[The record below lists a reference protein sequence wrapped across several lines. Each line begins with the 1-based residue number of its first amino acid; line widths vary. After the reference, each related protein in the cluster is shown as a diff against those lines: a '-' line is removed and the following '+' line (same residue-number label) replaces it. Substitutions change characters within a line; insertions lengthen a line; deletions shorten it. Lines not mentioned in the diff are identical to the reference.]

1 MKVIKCEGLSKVYKE
16 KTALKDVSFSV
27 EGTGCIGFL
36 GKNGA
41 GKTTTIRILA
51 GLSKAS
57 SGKVE
62 VVGYDVSKYSKKIR
76 EVIGYCPQIPTFYD
90 YMTALEWMHWVGSM
104 FKLDKKTIQS
114 KSEELLKKCGIWEE
128 RNRKIVGYSGGMK
141 QRLAIAQALINN
153 PKLLILDEPVSA
165 LDPIGRYDV
174 LKLIEELK
182 GNMTIFISTHIIDD
196 IARVADE
203 VVIIDKG
210 SVVIAD
216 SMESLLKTYAKNI
229 IEFSVEQTDKNIKDI
244 LAKKPY
250 IYNVEWD
257 GVRYKVS
264 TDKKEEASKEILKMI
279 IDENLNLLSYNE
291 GNISLEDIFLKVVS
305 NNYDE
310 SNVG

>member
-1 MKVIKCEGLSKVYKE
+1 MKVINCEGLSKIYKE
-16 KTALKDVSFSV
+16 KIALKDVSFSV

-51 GLSKAS
+51 GLAKAT

-76 EVIGYCPQIPTFYD
+76 EVIGYCPQMPMFYD
-90 YMTALEWMHWVGSM
+90 YMTALEWMYWVGSM
-104 FKLDKKTIQS
+104 FKLDKKNVEN

-128 RNRKIVGYSGGMK
+128 RNRKIGEYSSGMK

-182 GNMTIFISTHIIDD
+182 SKMTIFISTHIIDD

-216 SMESLLKTYAKNI
+216 SMQSLLQKYAKNI
-229 IEFSVEQTDKNIKDI
+229 IEFSIEQTDKNIKDI

-264 TDKKEEASKEILKMI
+264 TDKKEEASKKILKMI
-279 IDENLNLLSYNE
+279 IDENLKLLSYNE

-305 NNYDE
+305 NNYDK

>member
-1 MKVIKCEGLSKVYKE
+1 MKAINCDGLSKIYKE
-16 KTALKDVSFSV
+16 KSALKDISFSV
-27 EGTGCIGFL
+27 EGSGCIGFL

-41 GKTTTIRILA
+41 GKTSTIRILA
-51 GLSKAS
+51 GLSKAT

-76 EVIGYCPQIPTFYD
+76 EVIGYCPQVPTFYD
-90 YMTALEWMHWVGSM
+90 YMTAIEWVYWVGSM
-104 FKLDKKTIQS
+104 FKLDKKTI
-114 KSEELLKKCGIWEE
+114 KNRSEDLLKKCGIWED
-128 RNRKIVGYSGGMK
+128 RNRKIGGYSGGMK

-174 LKLIEELK
+174 LKLIEQLK
-182 GNMTIFISTHIIDD
+182 GKMTIFISTHIIDD

-216 SMESLLKTYAKNI
+216 TMESLLKTYAKNI
-229 IEFSVEQTDKNIKDI
+229 IEFTIETTEKNIKEI
-244 LAKKPY
+244 LGEKPY
-250 IYNVEWD
+250 IYNIEWD
-257 GVRYKVS
+257 GVKYKVS
-264 TDKKEEASKEILKMI
+264 TDKKEEASREILKMI
-279 IDENLNLLSYNE
+279 IDEKLNLLSYSE

-310 SNVG
+310 ANVG

>member
-1 MKVIKCEGLSKVYKE
+1 MKVINCEGLSKIYKE
-16 KTALKDVSFSV
+16 KIALKDVSFSV

-51 GLSKAS
+51 GLAKAT

-76 EVIGYCPQIPTFYD
+76 EVIGYCAQMPMFYD
-90 YMTALEWMHWVGSM
+90 YMTALEWMYWVGSM
-104 FKLDKKTIQS
+104 FKLDKKNVEN

-128 RNRKIVGYSGGMK
+128 RNRKIGEYSSGMK

-182 GNMTIFISTHIIDD
+182 SKMTIFISTHIIDD

-216 SMESLLKTYAKNI
+216 SMQSLLQKYAKNI
-229 IEFSVEQTDKNIKDI
+229 IEFSIEQTDKNIKDI

-279 IDENLNLLSYNE
+279 IDENLKLLSYNE

-305 NNYDE
+305 NNYDK

>member
-1 MKVIKCEGLSKVYKE
+1 MKVINCEGLSKIYKE
-16 KTALKDVSFSV
+16 KIALKDVSFSV

-41 GKTTTIRILA
+41 GKTTTIKILA
-51 GLSKAS
+51 GLSKAT

-76 EVIGYCPQIPTFYD
+76 EVIGYCPQTPMFYD
-90 YMTALEWMHWVGSM
+90 YMTALEWMYWVGSM
-104 FKLDKKTIQS
+104 FKLDKKTIEN

-128 RNRKIVGYSGGMK
+128 RNRKIGEYSGGMK

-182 GNMTIFISTHIIDD
+182 GKMTIFISTHIIDD

-210 SVVIAD
+210 LVVIAD
-216 SMESLLKTYAKNI
+216 SMESLLQKYTKNI
-229 IEFSVEQTDKNIKDI
+229 IEFSIEQTDKNIKDI

-279 IDENLNLLSYNE
+279 IDENLNLLFYNE

>member
-1 MKVIKCEGLSKVYKE
+1 MKVINCEGLSKIYKE
-16 KTALKDVSFSV
+16 KIALKDVSFSV
-27 EGTGCIGFL
+27 EGIGCIGFL

-51 GLSKAS
+51 GLAKAT

-76 EVIGYCPQIPTFYD
+76 EVIGYCPQMPMFYD
-90 YMTALEWMHWVGSM
+90 YMTALEWMYWGGSM
-104 FKLDKKTIQS
+104 FKLDKKNVEN

-128 RNRKIVGYSGGMK
+128 RNRKIGEYSSGMK

-182 GNMTIFISTHIIDD
+182 SKMTIFISTHIIDD

-216 SMESLLKTYAKNI
+216 SMQSLLQKYAKNI
-229 IEFSVEQTDKNIKDI
+229 IEFSIEQTDKNIKDI

-279 IDENLNLLSYNE
+279 IDENLKLLSYNE

-305 NNYDE
+305 NNYDK

>member
-1 MKVIKCEGLSKVYKE
+1 MKVINCEGLSKIYKE
-16 KTALKDVSFSV
+16 KIALKDVSFSV
-27 EGTGCIGFL
+27 EGTDCIGFL

-51 GLSKAS
+51 GLAKAT

-76 EVIGYCPQIPTFYD
+76 EVIGYCAQMPMFYD
-90 YMTALEWMHWVGSM
+90 YMTALEWMYWVGSM
-104 FKLDKKTIQS
+104 FKLDKKNVEN

-128 RNRKIVGYSGGMK
+128 RNRKIGEYSSGMK

-182 GNMTIFISTHIIDD
+182 SKMTIFISTHIIDD

-216 SMESLLKTYAKNI
+216 SMQSLLQKYAKNI
-229 IEFSVEQTDKNIKDI
+229 IEFSIEQTDKNIKDI

-279 IDENLNLLSYNE
+279 IDENLKLLSYNE

-305 NNYDE
+305 NNYDK

>member
-1 MKVIKCEGLSKVYKE
+1 MKVINCEGLSKIYKE
-16 KTALKDVSFSV
+16 KIALKNVSFSV

-41 GKTTTIRILA
+41 GKTTTIKILA
-51 GLSKAS
+51 GLSKAT

-76 EVIGYCPQIPTFYD
+76 KVIGYCPQMPMFYD
-90 YMTALEWMHWVGSM
+90 YMTALEWMYWVGSM
-104 FKLDKKTIQS
+104 FKLDKKTIEN

-128 RNRKIVGYSGGMK
+128 RNRKIGEYSGGMK

-182 GNMTIFISTHIIDD
+182 SNMTIFISTHIIDD

-216 SMESLLKTYAKNI
+216 SMESLLQKYAKNV
-229 IEFSVEQTDKNIKDI
+229 IEFSIEQTDKNIKDI
-244 LAKKPY
+244 LAKRPY

-257 GVRYKVS
+257 GIRYKVS

-305 NNYDE
+305 SNYDE
-310 SNVG
+310 SNVD

>member
-1 MKVIKCEGLSKVYKE
+1 MKVINCEGLSKIYKE
-16 KTALKDVSFSV
+16 KIALKNVSFSV

-41 GKTTTIRILA
+41 GKTTTIKILA
-51 GLSKAS
+51 GLAKAT

-76 EVIGYCPQIPTFYD
+76 KVIGYCPQMPMFYD
-90 YMTALEWMHWVGSM
+90 YMTALEWMYWIGSM
-104 FKLDKKTIQS
+104 FKLDKKTIEN

-128 RNRKIVGYSGGMK
+128 RNRKIGEYSGGMK

-182 GNMTIFISTHIIDD
+182 SNMTIFISTHIIDD

-216 SMESLLKTYAKNI
+216 SMESLLQKYAKNV
-229 IEFSVEQTDKNIKDI
+229 IEFSIEQTDKNIKDI
-244 LAKKPY
+244 LAKRSY

-257 GVRYKVS
+257 GVRFKVS

-305 NNYDE
+305 SNYDE
-310 SNVG
+310 SNVD